1 MHHSV
6 SIMNIHFTGD
16 TAPSDI
22 LLLPQSWSQAASQWS
37 SYESVALIVKGSECW
52 QHAKNFKR
60 QQLKFFFFFMWPQ
73 YTSPYSHVYPHQI
86 QTTVSSSFA
95 SSKCAQDKQQHDNMS
110 VPIPRKSAAIFF
122 PLTSNSLTSY
132 HSSCSSSFSPPLS
145 GGGINTMVGGD
156 CRSEQAKVWTLCRL
170 VDKEADDRTDP
181 ESWRRRRMARNVNF
195 DLSHHVMEAG
205 LE

>member
-6 SIMNIHFTGD
+6 FVMNIHFTGD

-22 LLLPQSWSQAASQWS
+22 WVLPQSWSQAASQWS

-60 QQLKFFFFFMWPQ
+60 QQLKFFFHVASAYESIF
-73 YTSPYSHVYPHQI
+73 TRLSPSNTDQSVLEFCFLKVCPGQAATWQHERSNSKEVCSH
-86 QTTVSSSFA
+86 
-95 SSKCAQDKQQHDNMS
+95 
-110 VPIPRKSAAIFF
+110 FF
-122 PLTSNSLTSY
+122 PLTSFSLLY
-132 HSSCSSSFSPPLS
+132 HPACSSSFSPPLS
-145 GGGINTMVGGD
+145 GGGINTMVGVD

-170 VDKEADDRTDP
+170 VDKEADNRTDP
-181 ESWRRRRMARNVNF
+181 ESQRRRRMARNVNF
-195 DLSHHVMEAG
+195 DLSHHLMEAG